1 MGIIILGEFTIFFFP
16 IGGHVP
22 IAPLDN
28 FQGYSWGDKS
38 PFRGK
43 NTVEGTTS
51 SVALTERLQGT
62 SSSSAADRESLKDL
76 PDSHEVW
83 DHAANSLANLC
94 TTLALVTSVEK
105 IILGGGVMN
114 REILY
119 EKIRIRTQEHLNGY
133 LDLPQLTSTEGIN
146 AYIAPSVW
154 SEAKGGPGPGLV
166 GALTLAQAA
175 YEESL
180 KEGET

>member
-1 MGIIILGEFTIFFFP
+1 M
-16 IGGHVP
+16 
-22 IAPLDN
+22 DD
-28 FQGYSWGDKS
+28 FQGYSWGEKS
-38 PFRGK
+38 PFKGI

-62 SSSSAADRESLKDL
+62 SSSSASERETLKNL

-114 REILY
+114 RVVLY
-119 EKIRIRTQEHLNGY
+119 EKIRLRTQDLLNNY
-133 LDLPQLTSTEGIN
+133 LDLPQLSSKEGIDS
-146 AYIAPSVW
+146 YIGPSVW
-154 SEAKGGPGPGLV
+154 SESNGGPGPGLV

-175 YEESL
+175 YEESFQ
-180 KEGET
+180 KDEP